1 MRSLRLALRQRS
13 MQSPSNK
20 RHSPLERQF
29 PFSRLKKKNQ
39 KKKNRANSVKANGEK
54 EKETPK
60 KKRKKKEEEEEDI
73 SRSQKSDLKQKGTQ
87 SFLSFSF
94 RGEERGETGSAGN
107 VSSLQ
112 QTRQKLSVSTSPH
125 THTSATA
132 HVFNESWP

>member
-1 MRSLRLALRQRS
+1 M
-13 MQSPSNK
+13 
-20 RHSPLERQF
+20 
-29 PFSRLKKKNQ
+29 
-39 KKKNRANSVKANGEK
+39 KANGEK

-60 KKRKKKEEEEEDI
+60 KERKKEEDI
-73 SRSQKSDLKQKGTQ
+73 SRSQKSDLKQKGAQ

-107 VSSLQ
+107 VSNLQ